1 MPRRQVCRSRP
12 RGGAILWLV
21 RRTFFFFWLPPSPRT
36 HNAGARVRACARSVF
51 VVRRRECVPDFC
63 RDATHVYPRTPA
75 RATARRPNP
84 RSRKGR
90 PRSCAAR
97 EQYVPCHTYHS
108 LPRWQSLFFVNVF
121 YPLLDLSDKNPL
133 VELPHD
139 ASVIAL
145 LAVFSTGTH
154 RGTSSSAQS
163 KRLHTYHVLQC
174 SSRRRP
180 GPPSRTWA

>member
-12 RGGAILWLV
+12 RGDAILWLV
-21 RRTFFFFWLPPSPRT
+21 RRTFFFFGSLLPHGLTTRA
-36 HNAGARVRACARSVF
+36 HACARSVL

-75 RATARRPNP
+75 RATARRSDP